1 MGRVHCDLVHALLS
15 LHCTVST
22 LSVRNMNAA
31 SLGVSLICQSY
42 SFIHACFSI
51 PSYEINNFGEY
62 ALEQT
67 YSVVLTALNY
77 FFISRGEHLTPKSQV
92 GDRTSSPRAWPV

>member
-1 MGRVHCDLVHALLS
+1 
-15 LHCTVST
+15 
-22 LSVRNMNAA
+22 MNAA

-92 GDRTSSPRAWPV
+92 RDQALSLGVWPV